1 MPPADLEVDTRH
13 TLDFDAIGTRWQIET
28 DTPLDDATRAAVAER
43 IERFDRTYSRFR
55 PDSLVSRLARDGG
68 RVEFPAD
75 AVPLFDLY
83 DRLSALTEGAVDP
96 LVGRELERLGYDA
109 DYSFAPHPERAAES
123 RRWEDVPREGSVV
136 DLSAPALLDVGAAGK
151 GHLVDIVSDLLVEHG
166 YERSVV
172 DGSGDMRHRLGASE
186 AGSAAGSATASVS
199 VPGSA
204 SASVPGTASEP
215 GTVHAAGRPIRVAL
229 EHPLDATQA
238 IGVAELGEGA
248 LCASAGN
255 RRAWGDGVH
264 HILDAR
270 TGRPAREVI
279 ATWVIAAT
287 ALEADALAT
296 ALFFTGAH
304 RLATGFHFSAVRMFA
319 DGRAEISRDFPGEL
333 FT

>member
-1 MPPADLEVDTRH
+1 MPPADLAVGARH
-13 TLDFDAIGTRWQIET
+13 TLDFDAIGTRWQIEI
-28 DTPLDDATRAAVAER
+28 DSPLDETTRAAVAER

-55 PDSLVSRLARDGG
+55 PDSLVSRLAREGG

-75 AVPLFDLY
+75 AVPLFDVY

-109 DYSFAPHPERAAES
+109 DYSFAPHPERPAES
-123 RRWEDVPREGSVV
+123 RRWTDVPREGAVV
-136 DLSAPALLDVGAAGK
+136 DLPAPALLDVGAAGK
-151 GHLVDIVSDLLVEHG
+151 GHLVDIVSDLLAEHG
-166 YERSVV
+166 YEHSLV
-172 DGSGDMRHRLGASE
+172 DASGDMRHRLGAAASSSSPD
-186 AGSAAGSATASVS
+186 GSGGSGA
-199 VPGSA
+199 
-204 SASVPGTASEP
+204 
-215 GTVHAAGRPIRVAL
+215 PIRVGL
-229 EHPLDATQA
+229 EHPLDAAQA

-270 TGRPAREVI
+270 TARPAREVI
-279 ATWVIAAT
+279 ATWVIAST
-287 ALEADALAT
+287 ALQADALAT

-304 RLATGFHFSAVRMFA
+304 TLATGFYFSSVRMFA